1 MIHVK
6 GKFVTIRGCKYP
18 HLTYKGVSV
27 VPKTKGYKA
36 GHPQSLNTAPVVRPG
51 KKRTVVPVV
60 LDTGFRKVTK

>member
-1 MIHVK
+1 
-6 GKFVTIRGCKYP
+6 
-18 HLTYKGVSV
+18 